1 MIINDF
7 VLNTV
12 CIPLYSFKSACQ
24 KADDVFNAYL
34 KYVGYKI
41 PIFLSDTVLD
51 YVYIAE
57 EADNKFSIYDWLDK
71 KIDDREFY
79 SAIQDVFDRC
89 RIINEKD
96 FDYLHDIKIKLGD
109 DTRFDENLG
118 LKYAFHNSNILISIT
133 DSKFW
138 QRHILKD
145 KRNGDVFNLYSEDI
159 SFLPFE
165 IPPFS
170 LSNTKRFVKTSK
182 HNKDSVIYQEIET
195 GNYWY
200 EDKYHHDTKPHFEVF
215 DNTCT
220 HLGEADMTGFLDSA
234 KADKNKKLKL

>member
-7 VLNTV
+7 VLNTA
-12 CIPLYSFKSACQ
+12 CIPLYSQKSACQ
-24 KADDVFNAYL
+24 KADEVFNAYL
-34 KYVGYKI
+34 KYVGDKVPGFI
-41 PIFLSDTVLD
+41 SDTELESVN
-51 YVYIAE
+51 IAD
-57 EADNKFSIYDWLDK
+57 EAENKFSIYDWLDTK
-71 KIDDREFY
+71 LEDRELY

-96 FDYLHDIKIKLGD
+96 FDYLHDITIKLGD

-118 LKYAFHNSNILISIT
+118 LKYAFHNSSILISIT

-145 KRNGDVFNLYSEDI
+145 KKNGEIFNLCSEDI

-170 LSNTKRFVKTSK
+170 LSDTNRFVKTSK
-182 HNKDSVIYQEIET
+182 HNKDSVIYLEIET

-215 DNTCT
+215 DAVGN
-220 HLGEADMTGFLDSA
+220 HLGEADMKGFLDTA
-234 KADKNKKLKL
+234 RADNNKKIKL